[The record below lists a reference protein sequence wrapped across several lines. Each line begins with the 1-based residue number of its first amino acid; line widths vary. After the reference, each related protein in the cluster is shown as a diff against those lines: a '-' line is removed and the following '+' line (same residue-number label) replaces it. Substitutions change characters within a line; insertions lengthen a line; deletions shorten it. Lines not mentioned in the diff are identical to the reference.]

1 MENLCDIL
9 FEVSNEDR
17 LRILKALQEEPRN
30 LTPLARKL
38 GLSTQEASRHA
49 VRLSEVGLAAK
60 DSEGLYTLT
69 PYGRLTLSQLRGI
82 EFTSH
87 HKDYFNAHTA
97 EDLPSEYGA
106 RLGELSGATPVDDVM
121 VVIHNI
127 ERMIREA
134 EEYIWRLT
142 DRYLM
147 MALPDLEEAV
157 NRGVEFRLMR
167 TRDFEFPPDWPGE
180 GVILREARL
189 RGQFQVR
196 ASDSALI
203 FIAMSEK
210 AVAALAFP
218 SVEGRFDYLG
228 FTSSDEES
236 HRWCRDLYLHYWDSA
251 RVPESLRP

>member
-1 MENLCDIL
+1 MEDLCDIL

-17 LRILKALQEEPRN
+17 LRILKALREEPRN
-30 LTPLARKL
+30 LTALARGL

-49 VRLSEVGLAAK
+49 ARLSSVGLAAK
-60 DSEGLYTLT
+60 DPEGLYALT
-69 PYGRLTLSQLRGI
+69 PYGCLTLDQLRGI
-82 EFTSH
+82 EFTSRCR
-87 HKDYFNAHTA
+87 DYFNAHTA
-97 EDLPSEYGA
+97 EDLPPEYGA
-106 RLGELSGATPVDDVM
+106 RLGELSCATPVEDVM

-127 ERMIREA
+127 EKMIREA
-134 EEYIWRLT
+134 EEYIYRLT

-147 MALPDLEEAV
+147 MALPLLEEAV
-157 NRGVEFRLMR
+157 DRGVEFRLMR

-210 AVAALAFP
+210 EVGALSFP
-218 SVEGRFDYLG
+218 SAKGRFDYLG
-228 FTSSDEES
+228 FTASDEES
-236 HRWCRDLYLHYWDSA
+236 HRWCLDLYLHYWDAA

>member
-1 MENLCDIL
+1 MEDLCDIL

-17 LRILKALQEEPRN
+17 LRILKALREEPRN
-30 LTPLARKL
+30 LTALARGL

-49 VRLSEVGLAAK
+49 ARLSAVGLAAK
-60 DSEGLYTLT
+60 DPEGLYALT
-69 PYGRLTLSQLRGI
+69 PYGHLTLDQLRGI
-82 EFTSH
+82 EFTSRH
-87 HKDYFNAHTA
+87 RDYFNAHTA
-97 EDLPSEYGA
+97 EDLPPEYGA
-106 RLGELSGATPVDDVM
+106 RLGELSCATPVEDVM

-127 ERMIREA
+127 EKMIREA
-134 EEYIWRLT
+134 EEYIYRLT

-147 MALPDLEEAV
+147 MALPLLEEAV
-157 NRGVEFRLMR
+157 DRGVEFRLMR

-189 RGQFQVR
+189 RGQFQIR

-210 AVAALAFP
+210 EVGALSFP
-218 SVEGRFDYLG
+218 SAKGRFDYLG
-228 FTSSDEES
+228 FTASDEES
-236 HRWCRDLYLHYWDSA
+236 HRWCLDLYLHYWDAA

>member
-1 MENLCDIL
+1 MEDLCDIL

-17 LRILKALQEEPRN
+17 LRILKALREEPRN
-30 LTPLARKL
+30 LTALARSL

-49 VRLSEVGLAAK
+49 ARLSAVGLAAK
-60 DSEGLYTLT
+60 DPEGLYALT
-69 PYGRLTLSQLRGI
+69 PYGCLTLDQLRGI
-82 EFTSH
+82 EFTSRCR
-87 HKDYFNAHTA
+87 DYFNAHTA
-97 EDLPSEYGA
+97 EDLPPEYGA
-106 RLGELSGATPVDDVM
+106 RLGELSCATPVEDVM

-127 ERMIREA
+127 EKMIREA
-134 EEYIWRLT
+134 EEYIYRLT

-147 MALPDLEEAV
+147 MALSLLEEAV
-157 NRGVEFRLMR
+157 DRGVEFRLMR

-180 GVILREARL
+180 GVILKEARL

-210 AVAALAFP
+210 EVGALSFP
-218 SVEGRFDYLG
+218 SAKGRFDYLG
-228 FTSSDEES
+228 FTASDEES
-236 HRWCRDLYLHYWDSA
+236 HRWCLDLYLHYWDAA